1 MWSRCEPRAPARA
14 CSARE
19 WRRLSRLRDL
29 NVAGRGGR
37 CQSPIGGDESTRARR
52 RARRTGRPAR
62 GCARKV
68 RRRAAGEQRWEGRVV
83 AAARSPRRASRGR
96 CAGLDLARADEP
108 GQYGEHLRRL
118 VRRGADV
125 LAGDLIENPLRSR
138 LVEHRVNERG
148 GVQHDHPPNSSRTED
163 RSKAVSVTPRAGPD
177 PHYPFLPVRVPQ
189 CAFDGFLNERGQRQ
203 LPHPGFPVQLIREV
217 DAHLGHTPTVPPCRF
232 MLRCY
237 RGADGAGLLQHLPG
251 GQQGQGRRLPAAV
264 E

>member
-108 GQYGEHLRRL
+108 GQCGEHLRRL

-125 LAGDLIENPLRSR
+125 LAGDLLKNPLRSR
-138 LVEHRVNERG
+138 LSSTASTSAEASSTITRRTPLVRSTGAKPCRWRRRDAVG
-148 GVQHDHPPNSSRTED
+148 GTGPALPIPAGQSS
-163 RSKAVSVTPRAGPD
+163 A
-177 PHYPFLPVRVPQ
+177 VRV
-189 CAFDGFLNERGQRQ
+189 
-203 LPHPGFPVQLIREV
+203 
-217 DAHLGHTPTVPPCRF
+217 
-232 MLRCY
+232 
-237 RGADGAGLLQHLPG
+237 
-251 GQQGQGRRLPAAV
+251 RRLPERARTAATAASWLPGTAHPGGRRSPWACPHGIPMPIHASLLSWR
-264 E
+264 